1 MTRYSQGSSALTPR
15 LRHEPHT
22 GRVPSQRTL
31 RSRQLLHASGTRLR
45 FEEFGISQ
53 GLVGFTAVTKWKT
66 PSCSYVHKVKQ
77 QKEEEINWGI
87 RIFPDATA
95 GSANSRYMRG
105 WRCLLELGQCECFG
119 S

>member
-53 GLVGFTAVTKWKT
+53 GLVGSTAVTKWKT
-66 PSCSYVHKVKQ
+66 PRRLLLFSQ
-77 QKEEEINWGI
+77 EEEMNWGI
-87 RIFPDATA
+87 RFFPEATV
-95 GSANSRYMRG
+95 GSANSRCRRG
-105 WRCLLELGQCECFG
+105 WRYLLKLGHSKCAG
-119 S
+119 G